1 MPGPLQSEGLRTD
14 QMVPGVRTQPPPHHD
29 RWSVYGQCM
38 VSGSERGAWSREEAA
53 AILDCIASLE
63 WTGVGCD
70 NGPDI
75 QLYAQIVPLVLCCGG
90 ECWVTY

>member
-1 MPGPLQSEGLRTD
+1 
-14 QMVPGVRTQPPPHHD
+14 
-29 RWSVYGQCM
+29 M
-38 VSGSERGAWSREEAA
+38 VSVWLVGQRGERGAGRRRQQYWTA
-53 AILDCIASLE
+53 LHSLE

-75 QLYAQIVPLVLCCGG
+75 QLYAQIVPLVLRRGG

>member
-1 MPGPLQSEGLRTD
+1 MPGPLCNLR
-14 QMVPGVRTQPPPHHD
+14 VSALA
-29 RWSVYGQCM
+29 RWCLVSGPSLLLLLMDGQCM

-75 QLYAQIVPLVLCCGG
+75 QLYAQIVPLVLRCGG
-90 ECWVTY
+90 EQ

>member
-1 MPGPLQSEGLRTD
+1 
-14 QMVPGVRTQPPPHHD
+14 MV
-29 RWSVYGQCM
+29 C
-38 VSGSERGAWSREEAA
+38 GSERGAWSREEAA
-53 AILDCIASLE
+53 AILNSLE

-75 QLYAQIVPLVLCCGG
+75 QLYAQIVPLVLRRGG

>member
-1 MPGPLQSEGLRTD
+1 MEQGG
-14 QMVPGVRTQPPPHHD
+14 G
-29 RWSVYGQCM
+29 
-38 VSGSERGAWSREEAA
+38 
-53 AILDCIASLE
+53 IASLE

-75 QLYAQIVPLVLCCGG
+75 QLYAQIVPLVLRCGG